1 MLETNFSNNILR
13 QTILLLH
20 YEEKFANIG
29 KLKSLKTLPNKD
41 GAFQVGKYSQLTQ
54 NPNFL
59 EMRPAADLN
68 QEKTDLEVSK
78 YTHYS

>member
-1 MLETNFSNNILR
+1 M
-13 QTILLLH
+13 
-20 YEEKFANIG
+20 
-29 KLKSLKTLPNKD
+29 PNRD

-59 EMRPAADLN
+59 EMRAAADLN

-78 YTHYS
+78 YTYTFGIVHYS